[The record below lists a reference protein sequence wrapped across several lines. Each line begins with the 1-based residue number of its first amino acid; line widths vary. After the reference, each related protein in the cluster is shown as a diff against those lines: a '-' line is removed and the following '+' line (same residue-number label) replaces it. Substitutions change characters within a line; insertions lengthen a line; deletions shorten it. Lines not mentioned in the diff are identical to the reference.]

1 MTASDTAA
9 VESERGT
16 GLRNVIKG
24 VWARPAGRVG
34 LIVIVGLVVL
44 ALFGNWIAPHD
55 PDAQDIARRLEGPSS
70 TYWFGTD
77 QLGRDLLSRIIHG
90 VRIELQVALPGVIA
104 ALLLGLLMGSVAGY
118 LGGRTDRVMIVIMDS
133 LQAFPSVVLALVLVA
148 VIGSSLSNLALVVAF
163 TFAPQFARVA
173 RASVLALRQQPFIEA
188 ETALGVSQPRIIRV
202 HVLPNIISPL
212 FVLMAMNIPSAITVE
227 AGLSFLGLG
236 VNPPTPSWGVILK
249 DGFDN
254 IYGSPWA
261 VVFAAVA
268 LSITTIGF
276 TSLGET
282 LRDVSDPH
290 LAKLTEVRPN
300 A

>member
-1 MTASDTAA
+1 MWS
-9 VESERGT
+9 
-16 GLRNVIKG
+16 
-24 VWARPAGRVG
+24 RPAGKVG
-34 LIVIVGLVVL
+34 LILITILVFLVV
-44 ALFGNWIAPHD
+44 AGPFVAPHD
-55 PDAQDIARRLEGPSS
+55 PDTVNVARRLESPS
-70 TYWFGTD
+70 TTHWFGTD

-90 VRIELQVALPGVIA
+90 VRIEMQVALPGVISA
-104 ALLLGLLMGSVAGY
+104 LVLGLLLGSVSGY
-118 LGGRTDRVMIVIMDS
+118 VGGRVDRMLIVVMDS

-212 FVLMAMNIPSAITVE
+212 FVLMAMNIPAAITVE

-236 VNPPTPSWGVILK
+236 VEPPTPSWGVILR

-254 IYGSPWA
+254 IYSSPWA
-261 VVFAAVA
+261 VVFAGLA
-268 LSITTIGF
+268 LSLTTIGF

-290 LAKLTEVRPN
+290 LAKLTELDANV
-300 A
+300 